1 MLTGCYYV
9 NGNAEKLEVKMIP
22 ACTVAVSATADPGGV
37 EIGWYAPNGNG
48 VEIG

>member
-1 MLTGCYYV
+1 MWSECR
-9 NGNAEKLEVKMIP
+9 KPEVKMIP
-22 ACTVAVSATADPGGV
+22 ACTAAVSAPADPGGV